1 MQRRILSFVMI
12 FFFFGCATTLDTMQR
27 RLIETRDL
35 EGNFD
40 DCFKATLQV
49 FQDHGYII
57 KDSDHASGV
66 IHGETGIKR
75 VLFMMENYEITATLE
90 QFGQNIVK
98 ERITL
103 VKKTK
108 TSSQKYG
115 TQENSAIIDD
125 PALFQK
131 LYDDI
136 QKEMFIRKNLSR

>member
-1 MQRRILSFVMI
+1 MVRGILSFVMI
-12 FFFFGCATTLDTMQR
+12 FFFLGCATTLDTMQR
-27 RLIETRDL
+27 RSIEMRDL
-35 EGNFD
+35 EGSYND
-40 DCFKATLQV
+40 AFKATLQV

-75 VLFMMENYEITATLE
+75 VLFMMVNYEITATLE
-90 QFGQNIVK
+90 QFGPNTVK

-115 TQENSAIIDD
+115 TQENSEIISD
-125 PALFQK
+125 PVLFQK

-136 QKEMFIRKNLSR
+136 QKEMFIRRNLSR